1 MENIL
6 NWISDNWGKI
16 VALVDKFFTILY
28 EAIN

>member
-1 MENIL
+1 MEKIL

-16 VALVDKFFTILY
+16 VALVDKFVGILY